1 MQVQVDQRHRVQ
13 QSHWQVDSESLAL
26 AVAKAAR
33 ASIAGAAEMDEGWRT
48 VDAVCCSQVQMS
60 SVDVAR
66 QSAWGSNVD

>member
-13 QSHWQVDSESLAL
+13 QSFWQVDSESLAL

-33 ASIAGAAEMDEGWRT
+33 AGAAELDEGWT